1 MQMIADILLAAG
13 ALGAALYC
21 MVLARRLKRFN
32 NLQNG
37 MGGAVAVLSAQ
48 VDDMTKT
55 LQQAQKA
62 AATSSNSLTALTERA
77 DGVAK
82 RLELMLAAMHD
93 LPEASQ
99 DSPEQ
104 VQPVAAGPARPA
116 TESRPPGPKASP
128 VPPAAPGPRQPQ
140 MRASGPSPAAA
151 VPSAPAPDRDRVTSP
166 APQHRQ
172 VPPAPGPEPFA
183 QTAKEDV
190 QDTPVF
196 LSHRDHRIEAAG

>member
-21 MVLARRLKRFN
+21 MVLAGRLKRFN

-62 AATSSNSLTALTERA
+62 AATSSVSLTGLTERA
-77 DGVAK
+77 EDVAK

-93 LPEASQ
+93 LPE
-99 DSPEQ
+99 
-104 VQPVAAGPARPA
+104 VTGQPDAG
-116 TESRPPGPKASP
+116 ESSP
-128 VPPAAPGPRQPQ
+128 VPQERAGSQSTPQAPVPPVPTAPQAQPETAKPAA
-140 MRASGPSPAAA
+140 ADPSPAMAA
-151 VPSAPAPDRDRVTSP
+151 PHVLRPEDQLSAEPQNPHAPE
-166 APQHRQ
+166 
-172 VPPAPGPEPFA
+172 PEPFSKPK
-183 QTAKEDV
+183 TAAPQEPPREA
-190 QDTPVF
+190 PVF
-196 LSHRDHRIEAAG
+196 LSHRDRGIEAAG